1 LILSGVMAAT
11 SCARCLARAV
21 LEQQPRHQAGQG
33 PPRPLGQRPP
43 DRGARAARRRRR
55 DEQVGLRNSAP
66 RRLPAAVSAASHGP
80 LPDSGRGSL
89 PPLPRPKHPSARS
102 LSPPPTAAARRKARQ
117 RRPAVGT
124 PRPGARRPP
133 ARTSKPAPRGTGRRP
148 RRGGT
153 ATQSRS
159 LFRSPHGRGRRDRS
173 TDATGTRAS
182 VPWSCGRS
190 AVELYNTARPHSSL
204 GYRPPAPEV
213 VTPALPMPPPRP
225 GSAGAAPPPAAMLH

>member
-1 LILSGVMAAT
+1 MAAT

-33 PPRPLGQRPP
+33 PPRLLGQRPP

-117 RRPAVGT
+117 RRPAVWT
-124 PRPGARRPP
+124 RRTGARRPP
-133 ARTSKPAPRGTGRRP
+133 ARTSSPAPRGVGRRP
-148 RRGGT
+148 RRGCT
-153 ATQSRS
+153 AARWRS
-159 LFRSPHGRGRRDRS
+159 LFRSSRGRGRRGRS
-173 TDATGTRAS
+173 RDATDTKAS
-182 VPWSCGRS
+182 APRSCGRS
-190 AVELYNTARPHSSL
+190 AVELYNTARPHSAL

-213 VTPALPMPPPRP
+213 VMPKPPMPPPRTGP
-225 GSAGAAPPPAAMLH
+225 TGSAPPSAMLH